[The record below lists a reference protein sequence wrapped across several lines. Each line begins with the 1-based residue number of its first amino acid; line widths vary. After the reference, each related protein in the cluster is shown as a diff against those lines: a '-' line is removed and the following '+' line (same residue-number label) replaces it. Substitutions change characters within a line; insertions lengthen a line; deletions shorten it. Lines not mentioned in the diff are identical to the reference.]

1 MKYVILPP
9 QAVPKKETVHHRP
22 KTLGEMKMAFLNAN
36 NRKDWADESVVVTEP
51 PPPSATFKSRK
62 KFVIALNEKKRLLMR
77 RERDRFQETLHTVPE
92 SFEDALIKSQ
102 SAALAL
108 MRSPSALLATEYF
121 TQRSRMYDAFVKK
134 ELAQYI
140 VSPEI
145 EEFVKLLDHCN

>member
-51 PPPSATFKSRK
+51 PPPSATYKSRK
-62 KFVIALNEKKRLLMR
+62 KFVIALNEQKRLLMR

-92 SFEDALIKSQ
+92 PWHSCDHLVRFW
-102 SAALAL
+102 
-108 MRSPSALLATEYF
+108 LLNTLHSDPGCM
-121 TQRSRMYDAFVKK
+121 TH
-134 ELAQYI
+134 L
-140 VSPEI
+140 
-145 EEFVKLLDHCN
+145 